1 MKLTPLHERLLADI
15 LDLGSPYPLV
25 LTGGYAV
32 QAHGLVERF
41 SRDLDVATEN
51 PAPMDEI
58 VASLTTGLAARGW
71 RTTRVQTDPLSGRFL
86 VTAPDTGEECEVDVL
101 KEAFWAPPAQTP
113 YGPVLSLDDV
123 IGTKVRALADRGTVR
138 DLIDVQAASRHRSTA
153 DLESLGRRRAHDE
166 FSLEDLRD
174 RLTGADW
181 YEDEDYA
188 AYGLTSR
195 QIEELKAWRW
205 SGRRT
210 WGRASTMR
218 TPDEGL
224 YPSPLGVILAGR
236 WYREFGPDSLTAGRG
251 GDGVPTAAVGS
262 ATAPSTTQVS
272 RDGYERILA

>member
-51 PAPMDEI
+51 PAPMEEI
-58 VASLTTGLAARGW
+58 VASLTAGLCARGW
-71 RTTRVQTDPLSGRFL
+71 QTTHVQTDPLSGRFL
-86 VTAPDTGEECEVDVL
+86 VTDLDTGEECEVDVL

-174 RLTGADW
+174 RLIGADW
-181 YEDEDYA
+181 YEDEDYT

-195 QIEELKAWRW
+195 QIEEVKAWALEWAEDLGARIH
-205 SGRRT
+205 
-210 WGRASTMR
+210 
-218 TPDEGL
+218 DEN
-224 YPSPLGVILAGR
+224 A
-236 WYREFGPDSLTAGRG
+236 
-251 GDGVPTAAVGS
+251 
-262 ATAPSTTQVS
+262 
-272 RDGYERILA
+272 

>member
-58 VASLTTGLAARGW
+58 VASLTAGLTARGW
-71 RTTRVQTDPLSGRFL
+71 RTTHVQTDPLSGRFL
-86 VTAPDTGEECEVDVL
+86 VTDSGTGEECEVDVL

-153 DLESLGRRRAHDE
+153 DLESLGRRRAEDE
-166 FSLEDLRD
+166 FSLEDLYD

-188 AYGLTSR
+188 AYGLDSG
-195 QIEELKAWRW
+195 QIEELKAWALAWAEDLAARIH
-205 SGRRT
+205 
-210 WGRASTMR
+210 
-218 TPDEGL
+218 DEN
-224 YPSPLGVILAGR
+224 A
-236 WYREFGPDSLTAGRG
+236 
-251 GDGVPTAAVGS
+251 
-262 ATAPSTTQVS
+262 
-272 RDGYERILA
+272 

>member
-32 QAHGLVERF
+32 QAHGLVERI

-51 PAPMDEI
+51 PAPMQEI
-58 VASLTTGLAARGW
+58 VASLTAGLSARGW
-71 RTTRVQTDPLSGRFL
+71 RTTHVQTDPLSGRFL
-86 VTAPDTGEECEVDVL
+86 VTDPDTGEECEVDVL

-174 RLTGADW
+174 RLIGADW
-181 YEDEDYA
+181 YEDEDYT
-188 AYGLTSR
+188 AYGLTFR
-195 QIEELKAWRW
+195 QIEELKAWALEWVEDLGARID
-205 SGRRT
+205 
-210 WGRASTMR
+210 
-218 TPDEGL
+218 DEN
-224 YPSPLGVILAGR
+224 A
-236 WYREFGPDSLTAGRG
+236 
-251 GDGVPTAAVGS
+251 
-262 ATAPSTTQVS
+262 
-272 RDGYERILA
+272 

>member
-51 PAPMDEI
+51 PAPMQEI
-58 VASLTTGLAARGW
+58 VASLTAGLGARGW
-71 RTTRVQTDPLSGRFL
+71 RTTHVQTDPLSGRFL
-86 VTAPDTGEECEVDVL
+86 VTDPDTGEECEVDVL

-174 RLTGADW
+174 RLIGADW
-181 YEDEDYA
+181 YEDEDYT

-195 QIEELKAWRW
+195 QIEELKAWALEWAEDLGARIH
-205 SGRRT
+205 
-210 WGRASTMR
+210 
-218 TPDEGL
+218 DEN
-224 YPSPLGVILAGR
+224 A
-236 WYREFGPDSLTAGRG
+236 
-251 GDGVPTAAVGS
+251 
-262 ATAPSTTQVS
+262 
-272 RDGYERILA
+272 